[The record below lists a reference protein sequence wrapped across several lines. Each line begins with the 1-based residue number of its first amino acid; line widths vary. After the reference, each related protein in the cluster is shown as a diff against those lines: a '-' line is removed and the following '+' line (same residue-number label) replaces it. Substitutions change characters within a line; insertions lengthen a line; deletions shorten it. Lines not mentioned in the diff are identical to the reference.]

1 MNPHQNKLRDTSD
14 SEDNEHSSSL
24 DEQIH
29 EHLKAVKSPSDR
41 KKIAGRVRQLTKLPL
56 DHTRAAL
63 ETSATLAAVSL
74 RASIEFLRAAPD
86 VAQLLEPAELRAWG
100 ELGRRLTISD
110 VESGV
115 AFFTAGVGEFA
126 KVPSAVRPFV
136 FQVCARQMILSAT
149 TAAESFR
156 DAPALTAVVGAVEVS
171 RTIYAVAA
179 SIARRSARPSAEILS
194 SCPAV
199 AAALEKHSTSFS
211 E

>member
-1 MNPHQNKLRDTSD
+1 MNPHQNKLRETSD
-14 SEDNEHSSSL
+14 SEDNKHPTSL

-29 EHLKAVKSPSDR
+29 EHLKSVKSPSDR
-41 KKIAGRVRQLTKLPL
+41 KKIAGLVRQLTKLPL

-74 RASIEFLRAAPD
+74 RASIEFLRAAPNA
-86 VAQLLEPAELRAWG
+86 AQLLEPAELRAWG
-100 ELGRRLTISD
+100 ELGRRLTMSD
-110 VESGV
+110 VESGI
-115 AFFTAGVGEFA
+115 AFFMAGVGDFS

-156 DAPALTAVVGAVEVS
+156 DAPALTAVVGDVEVS

-179 SIARRSARPSAEILS
+179 SIARRSA
-194 SCPAV
+194 
-199 AAALEKHSTSFS
+199 KHSTEFLNATPVVMTSL
-211 E
+211 EKAED

>member
-1 MNPHQNKLRDTSD
+1 MSQEQDKLSGSKERLIE
-14 SEDNEHSSSL
+14 SEINEL
-24 DEQIH
+24 
-29 EHLKAVKSPSDR
+29 LRAVKNPTER
-41 KKIAGRVRQLTKLPL
+41 RTIASLLREISHLPL

-86 VAQLLEPAELRAWG
+86 VSQVFDSAELRAWG
-100 ELGRRLTISD
+100 ELGRRLTMSD

-115 AFFTAGVGEFA
+115 TFFTAGVGDFS

-156 DAPALTAVVGAVEVS
+156 DAPALTAVVGDVEVS

-179 SIARRSARPSAEILS
+179 SIARRSAKHSAEFLS
-194 SCPAV
+194 ATPAV

>member
-1 MNPHQNKLRDTSD
+1 MANSPNKTSD
-14 SEDNEHSSSL
+14 LPLSFNSEKQVL
-24 DEQIH
+24 ADEIS
-29 EHLKAVKSPSDR
+29 EHLRAVKNPTERRTIASLLR
-41 KKIAGRVRQLTKLPL
+41 KISHLPL

-74 RASIEFLRAAPD
+74 RASIEFLRVAPD
-86 VAQLLEPAELRAWG
+86 VSQILESAELRAWG
-100 ELGRRLTISD
+100 ELGRRLTMSD

-126 KVPSAVRPFV
+126 KVPFAVRPFV

-156 DAPALTAVVGAVEVS
+156 DAPALTAVVGDVEVS

-179 SIARRSARPSAEILS
+179 SIARRSAKHSAEFLS
-194 SCPAV
+194 STPVVMAS
-199 AAALEKHSTSFS
+199 LG
-211 E
+211 